1 MEVIGVRI
9 VSDPEAALLALA
21 FIGVGIGLGTLTGLT
36 PGLHVNTVA
45 VVLGAVA
52 ADVPGPPH
60 LVGASMLAAGVT
72 HSFLD
77 VIPTLA
83 IGVPDAAMA
92 VTALPGHR
100 LVLGGRGREA
110 LRLSTLGS
118 ASAILAAV
126 VLGIP
131 VTMAMQS
138 VAPVLDRYL
147 AVVLGAVALAL
158 LVTERGSRATVGG
171 ALSLAASGILGVA
184 TLDLPTGGVVP
195 VGSTLL
201 PLLSGLFGI
210 PVLIYAYD
218 GGGLPPQGSP
228 TVAASPVTV
237 LGWGFVGAVAGALV
251 AYVPGVS
258 AAVAAALSFAVVP
271 RDTGA
276 RGFVTTVSGVNTGNA
291 IFALFALVAMGAPRT
306 GVLVAFERARL
317 PPNVPLLLVA
327 MALAAAVSAILVPT
341 LGDRYLAVV
350 GTLDS
355 RHLTAG
361 VGTLVVGLV
370 GLTTGLVGIGLLVVA
385 TVVGM
390 LPVRYGARRVHL
402 MGVLLVPLA
411 IRSVTG

>member
-1 MEVIGVRI
+1 MEAIGVRI
-9 VSDPEAALLALA
+9 VSDPDAALLALA
-21 FIGVGIGLGTLTGLT
+21 FIGLGIALGTLTGLT

-126 VLGIP
+126 VLGLP
-131 VTMAMQS
+131 VTMAMRT
-138 VAPVLDRYL
+138 VAPVIDRYL
-147 AVVLGAVALAL
+147 AVVLGAVAVVLLA
-158 LVTERGSRATVGG
+158 TERGARATVG
-171 ALSLAASGILGVA
+171 AVLSLVASGLLGVA
-184 TLDLPTGGVVP
+184 TLDLQTGGFAP
-195 VGSTLL
+195 GGNTLL

-210 PVLIYAYD
+210 PVLVYASD
-218 GGGLPPQGSP
+218 GEGLPPQGSP
-228 TVAASPVTV
+228 TVAAAPRTV
-237 LGWGFVGAVAGALV
+237 VGWGFVGAVAGAIV
-251 AYVPGVS
+251 AYVPGIS
-258 AAVAAALSFAVVP
+258 AAVAAALSFALVP

-291 IFALFALVAMGAPRT
+291 IFALFALVAMGSPRT

-327 MALAAAVSAILVPT
+327 IALAAAVSVLLVPT

-350 GTLDS
+350 GVLDS

-361 VGTLVVGLV
+361 VVVLVVGLV
-370 GLTTGLVGIGLLVVA
+370 GLTTGVVGIGLLGIA
-385 TVVGM
+385 SVVGL

-411 IRSVTG
+411 VRSVTG